1 MTFIILF
8 TRKNNKDIIN
18 QGCEVLMKINNKT
31 GSLAFIIGVITSVI
45 TVMSLA
51 VAIFALFDRKKK
63 KEDKELQDYL
73 DTSIN

>member
-1 MTFIILF
+1 M
-8 TRKNNKDIIN
+8 KN
-18 QGCEVLMKINNKT
+18 NNKT

-73 DTSIN
+73 DTSINQRLTVQIKILYNLQY

>member
-1 MTFIILF
+1 M
-8 TRKNNKDIIN
+8 KN
-18 QGCEVLMKINNKT
+18 NNKT
-31 GSLAFIIGVITSVI
+31 GSLAFIIGVITSAI